1 MFNFR
6 SHYTK
11 PFNKINHI
19 QLESIPKLEF
29 ETSDNLFKKMSA
41 EKVYRFDLKQQDIT
55 NIIVN
60 RKRQYYNPNDY
71 YIINNLQTPKY

>member
-1 MFNFR
+1 
-6 SHYTK
+6 
-11 PFNKINHI
+11 
-19 QLESIPKLEF
+19 
-29 ETSDNLFKKMSA
+29 MSA

-60 RKRQYYNPNDY
+60 RKRNYYNPSDY